1 MFDQGLHGGGNDPLA
16 GSSVFESVA
25 NNETSEV
32 LMNAADRLSGADRS
46 TRAWGGTRGCVR
58 NVVFRITNHDLDGS
72 EKNDYKRRNSKRKGL
87 NNKISNS
94 RS

>member
-46 TRAWGGTRGCVR
+46 TRAWGAPGDASEMSCSESLIMILTVLKKMIIRDE
-58 NVVFRITNHDLDGS
+58 ILS
-72 EKNDYKRRNSKRKGL
+72 EKT
-87 NNKISNS
+87 
-94 RS
+94 